1 MFESTNG
8 LASAVDRGGEVGR
21 EIIEKVF
28 AAARREAV
36 FGEPVQADGYTVITV
51 SDITTGGGFGFG
63 GGTGSLPDVP
73 AEAAPSSDRR
83 ATSPCGGGGVGAG
96 VTALARPV
104 AAIVVSADG
113 VEVKPIVDVTKI
125 AVAGIT
131 AWAAMAVML
140 VRIDRT
146 RRGGR

>member
-8 LASAVDRGGEVGR
+8 LASAIDRGGEVGR

-36 FGEPVQADGYTVITV
+36 FGEPVHADGYTVITA
-51 SDITTGGGFGFG
+51 SDITAGGGFGFG
-63 GGTGSLPDVP
+63 GGSGPLPDAP
-73 AEAAPSSDRR
+73 AEAVPASDRKP
-83 ATSPCGGGGVGAG
+83 APPCGGGGVGAG

-113 VEVKPIVDVTKI
+113 VEVKPIVDVTKV
-125 AVAGIT
+125 ALAGIT

-140 VRIDRT
+140 VRIDRA